1 MPPDWVYDCRNH
13 SANIPEILR
22 RAAVP
27 CITTPVPV
35 GVLVGDSYRL
45 RRAGT
50 PVSFLFFLLLHPLL
64 YCGDPAFLFIIP
76 LFYYLSRLSLL

>member
-1 MPPDWVYDCRNH
+1 MPGKGVSFVNFVKNLPRW
-13 SANIPEILR
+13 ANQE
-22 RAAVP
+22 
-27 CITTPVPV
+27 PVV
-35 GVLVGDSYRL
+35 SGDHKHDVGDSYRL

-76 LFYYLSRLSLL
+76 LFYYLSRLSPL